1 MTTKLIAKVN
11 WTNHFYDEDY
21 CWSFAWMYI
30 LVFDYSYL
38 HPNCVNIL
46 TAFQQSHVTE
56 EFFLLFPEY
65 HRVLIKTFKTNS
77 WLLSSVSRTVV
88 TIGHNQKQTCVE
100 CHKLTINDKNFSL
113 ASIIKCFITLAII
126 ILYWK
131 WIIGFNWLCCQFH
144 YISIQNEKLMEI
156 NFHYKMTRLISMLNI
171 VGMCN

>member
-1 MTTKLIAKVN
+1 MDFCQIMNGLIFSHSYCSSSNILEMISLMTTKLIAKVN

-65 HRVLIKTFKTNS
+65 HRVLIKTFKTDS

-100 CHKLTINDKNFSL
+100 CHKLTTNDKKFPL

-126 ILYWK
+126 KILK
-131 WIIGFNWLCCQFH
+131 MNNW
-144 YISIQNEKLMEI
+144 
-156 NFHYKMTRLISMLNI
+156 
-171 VGMCN
+171 V